1 MKRYGRVGLSGKERV
16 REEALFG
23 SGNTSVEFI
32 LSDEKKIRKSSIEH
46 ENNDSMRDAI
56 RGM

>member
-32 LSDEKKIRKSSIEH
+32 LSDEKKSENRLLNMKMMIR
-46 ENNDSMRDAI
+46 
-56 RGM
+56 

>member
-1 MKRYGRVGLSGKERV
+1 MKRYGRVGSSGKERV

-32 LSDEKKIRKSSIEH
+32 LSDEKKSIEH
-46 ENNDSMRDAI
+46 ENNHSMRDAI

>member
-1 MKRYGRVGLSGKERV
+1 MKRYGRVGSSGKERV

-32 LSDEKKIRKSSIEH
+32 LSDEKKVY
-46 ENNDSMRDAI
+46 
-56 RGM
+56 